1 MESRG
6 LFVAV
11 THMSELNTPT
21 RKRLVSDV
29 VLWNVAAWVLA
40 SAAFTV
46 AAIVSYREIHYNIPN
61 DLRSP
66 TILAVDALLATVVAL
81 GFALHGGSLTR
92 WSDMHL
98 CLRFGLWSAAVF
110 RLVPPIMNEEVLYF
124 KGYLNLDVP
133 YVILG
138 AVIHGGLAVL
148 LACPYAIRVLNLPAW
163 SDGESQF
170 ELGGSVVLVF
180 FIVACVVRLF
190 LADKWW

>member
-1 MESRG
+1 M
-6 LFVAV
+6 
-11 THMSELNTPT
+11 NTPT
-21 RKRLVSDV
+21 WKQLVRDV
-29 VLWNVAAWVLA
+29 VLWNIAAWVLA

-46 AAIVSYREIHYNIPN
+46 AAVVSYREIHYNIPN

-66 TILAVDALLATVVAL
+66 TILAVDALLATVIAL

-92 WSDMHL
+92 WTDTHL

-138 AVIHGGLAVL
+138 AVIHGGLGIL

-163 SDGESQF
+163 NDGESQF
-170 ELGGSVVLVF
+170 ELCGSVVLVF
-180 FIVACVVRLF
+180 FMRRLRHATFSSRQMVVIVTM
-190 LADKWW
+190 WP